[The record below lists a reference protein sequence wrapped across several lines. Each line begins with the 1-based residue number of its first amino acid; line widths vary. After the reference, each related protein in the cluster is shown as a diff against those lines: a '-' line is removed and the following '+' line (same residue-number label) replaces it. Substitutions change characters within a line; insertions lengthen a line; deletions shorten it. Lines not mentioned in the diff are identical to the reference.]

1 MNAAVEET
9 IEYMVGQENSD
20 MKYLTEPNGLF
31 MEEDQLCGKVFS
43 ANKYKDSMKE
53 KDVLFLKEILSE
65 MDDEIELIENNYERL
80 KIKRD
85 TIKEILG
92 EDRKK

>member
-1 MNAAVEET
+1 
-9 IEYMVGQENSD
+9 

-31 MEEDQLCGKVFS
+31 MEEEKLCGKVFS
-43 ANKYKDSMKE
+43 ANKYKDYMKE
-53 KDVLFLKEILSE
+53 KDVLILEEILSE
-65 MDDEIELIENNYERL
+65 MNEEIALVENNYERL

-92 EDRKK
+92 ENRKK

>member
-1 MNAAVEET
+1 
-9 IEYMVGQENSD
+9 

-31 MEEDQLCGKVFS
+31 MEEEQLCGKVFS

-65 MDDEIELIENNYERL
+65 MDDEITLIKNNYETL
-80 KIKRD
+80 KVKRD
-85 TIKEILG
+85 TIKEILS
-92 EDRKK
+92 EKQKK

>member
-1 MNAAVEET
+1 
-9 IEYMVGQENSD
+9 

-43 ANKYKDSMKE
+43 ANKYKESMKE

-65 MDDEIELIENNYERL
+65 MDGEITLIKNNYDTL
-80 KIKRD
+80 KVKRD
-85 TIKEILG
+85 TIKEILS
-92 EDRKK
+92 EKRKK